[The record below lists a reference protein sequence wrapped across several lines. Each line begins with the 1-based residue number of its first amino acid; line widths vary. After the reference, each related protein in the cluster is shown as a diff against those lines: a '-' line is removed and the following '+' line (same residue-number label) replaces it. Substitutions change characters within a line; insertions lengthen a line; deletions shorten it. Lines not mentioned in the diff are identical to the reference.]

1 MSLGAKAL
9 AWIVS
14 WFGPVGVHLLRVPVM
29 LLVSLGKVTSGPR
42 REECF
47 TPIISPASVMD
58 RMPLLDEL

>member
-29 LLVSLGKVTSGPR
+29 LLGKVTSGPR